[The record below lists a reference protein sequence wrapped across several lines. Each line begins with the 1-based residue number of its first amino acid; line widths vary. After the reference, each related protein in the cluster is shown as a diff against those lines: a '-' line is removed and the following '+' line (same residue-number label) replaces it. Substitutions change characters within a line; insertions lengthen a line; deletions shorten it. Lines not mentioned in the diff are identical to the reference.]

1 MFLCQYLCQHV
12 DPLGDLVLKSLLEVL
27 GGDED
32 RSEPELVLLGGEL
45 GLGHPVLVQLLL
57 VVLQPRLRLPH
68 LADVLLQQG
77 THDGTIEQ

>member
-12 DPLGDLVLKSLLEVL
+12 DPLGDLVLEGLLEVL

-32 RSEPELVLLGGEL
+32 CSEAELVLLGGEL

-68 LADVLLQQG
+68 LADVLL
-77 THDGTIEQ
+77 

>member
-57 VVLQPRLRLPH
+57 VVLQPRLCLPH